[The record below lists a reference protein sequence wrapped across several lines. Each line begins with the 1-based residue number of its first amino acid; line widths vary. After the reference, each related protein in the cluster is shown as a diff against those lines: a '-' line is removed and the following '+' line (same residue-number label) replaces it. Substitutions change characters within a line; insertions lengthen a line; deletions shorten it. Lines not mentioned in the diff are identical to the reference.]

1 MNNDKNAKPT
11 GNPKGK
17 ENGSLSNIGDDILK
31 GLETVSGAIAK
42 LFVRKVSFEEY
53 LQATGDVIDEKILVI
68 ESEEKIKFY
77 GGSCIFNISDD
88 MAILNAKLE
97 LYFQNAAG
105 KWIKKEQGFS
115 VKTKIFN
122 SEVKKE
128 VFDKLPKK
136 PLKITVDPP
145 ERKSK

>member
-1 MNNDKNAKPT
+1 MNNDNITKPT
-11 GNPKGK
+11 SNPNGN
-17 ENGSLSNIGDDILK
+17 ENSSLSNIGDDILK
-31 GLETVSGAIAK
+31 GLEAVSGAIAK

-77 GGSCIFNISDD
+77 GGSCTFNISDD
-88 MAILNAKLE
+88 RAILNAKLE

-122 SEVKKE
+122 SEVKKD
-128 VFDKLPKK
+128 VLDQLPKK
-136 PLKITVDPP
+136 PIKISIDPP